1 MLLQISADAVVESA
15 RPGQIVATGTPED
28 VAKVKV
34 SYTGQY
40 LHELLGRRTNAR
52 NDTKRHAAE

>member
-1 MLLQISADAVVESA
+1 MNNAA
-15 RPGQIVATGTPED
+15 GTPED

-40 LHELLGRRTNAR
+40 LRDLLGRRAKAR
-52 NDTKRHAAE
+52 KQAAE